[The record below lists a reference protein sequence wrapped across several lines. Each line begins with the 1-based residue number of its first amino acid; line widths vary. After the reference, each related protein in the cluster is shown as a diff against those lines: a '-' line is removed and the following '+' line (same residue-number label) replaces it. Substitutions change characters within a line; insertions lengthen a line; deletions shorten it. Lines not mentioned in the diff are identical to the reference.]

1 MSQLWNINWGF
12 FPLKLQRKLHCRRR
26 AFRHMHTSPLSKL
39 DLTAFHRLFI
49 PRCQATINIFLADH
63 FYSTVNRLLLLGEMG
78 QMWDTSNAEHENGW
92 RKCEK
97 NIFLERRREFF
108 IFFFLLMRRWDVFI
122 GPTSLARPIWTVT
135 GETGCTVGT
144 HLVTKKGSSSWM
156 APHPDTWT
164 SKSVRTRIWV
174 ETMTALLP
182 ATVPA
187 SQCVH
192 RGSLTRAPC
201 PFTFHGYAA
210 GLYCYL
216 QVVIFQANVNRFI
229 IRLRGAGWYIRI
241 RRIPRTCVCWAA
253 FFSLCWLRNYKTPDL
268 FLKLM
273 CLL

>member
-1 MSQLWNINWGF
+1 MPQLWNINWGF

-49 PRCQATINIFLADH
+49 PKCQATINIFLVDH
-63 FYSTVNRLLLLGEMG
+63 FYSTVNRLLLQAEMG
-78 QMWDTSNAEHENGW
+78 QMWDISYAEHENGW

-97 NIFLERRREFF
+97 NIFLERRRD
-108 IFFFLLMRRWDVFI
+108 FFFCAHA
-122 GPTSLARPIWTVT
+122 SLGRVYWTHLPRRPIWTVT

-144 HLVTKKGSSSWM
+144 HLVRKKGSSSWM
-156 APHPDTWT
+156 APHPDTCT
-164 SKSVRTRIWV
+164 SKSVRTCIWV

-182 ATVPA
+182 TTVPA
-187 SQCVH
+187 SPCIR

-201 PFTFHGYAA
+201 PFTFHGYGAR
-210 GLYCYL
+210 LYCYL
-216 QVVIFQANVNRFI
+216 QVVIFQANVNRFM
-229 IRLRGAGWYIRI
+229 IRLRGAGWYISI
-241 RRIPRTCVCWAA
+241 RQILRTCVCSAA
-253 FFSLCWLRNYKTPDL
+253 FFSLCWLRNYETSNL

>member
-1 MSQLWNINWGF
+1 MRTGDESV
-12 FPLKLQRKLHCRRR
+12 K
-26 AFRHMHTSPLSKL
+26 
-39 DLTAFHRLFI
+39 
-49 PRCQATINIFLADH
+49 
-63 FYSTVNRLLLLGEMG
+63 
-78 QMWDTSNAEHENGW
+78 
-92 RKCEK
+92 K
-97 NIFLERRREFF
+97 NIYFWSGAEKIF
-108 IFFFLLMRRWDVFI
+108 IFFLLMRRWDVFI

-164 SKSVRTRIWV
+164 SKSVRTCIWV
-174 ETMTALLP
+174 ETMTPLLP

-187 SQCVH
+187 SPCVR
-192 RGSLTRAPC
+192 RGSPTRAPC

-210 GLYCYL
+210 RLYCYL

-229 IRLRGAGWYIRI
+229 IRLRGAGWYISI
-241 RRIPRTCVCWAA
+241 RQIPRTCVCSAA
-253 FFSLCWLRNYKTPDL
+253 FFSLCWLRNYKTPNL